1 MSHAFW
7 LALYCVLILLASLAG
22 GAIPMLVRLT
32 HKRMELA
39 VSFVAGVML
48 GVGLLHMLPHA
59 LMARA
64 EIGHDHHDHSH
75 AHAHN
80 HAANGHAHEI
90 DLHAVDLHDLI
101 GPVMLWLIAGF
112 LVMFFIERFF
122 RYHHHDAPHE
132 HVEGEDQHHE
142 HTHAHEHPHVHDH
155 HHHSPP
161 TTLAPSRPAHGM
173 TWAGAAIG
181 LSLHSLIDGIALAS
195 SVEVARRGD
204 GAAIAGL
211 ATFLVIFLHRP
222 LDAMTIG
229 TLMSISGRSMKMRHI
244 VNFAFA
250 LLIPVGVVLFY
261 AGLRGEADH
270 GLITSSTLAFSAGTF
285 LCIAMSDLLPE
296 LQFHQHDRV
305 KLSAALLL
313 GLALAWGVTLLE
325 AQMH

>member
-32 HKRMELA
+32 HKRMEVA

-64 EIGHDHHDHSH
+64 EIGHEHLGHD
-75 AHAHN
+75 HN
-80 HAANGHAHEI
+80 HAEHDHAHEI
-90 DLHAVDLHDLI
+90 DLHTIDLHELI

-122 RYHHHDAPHE
+122 RYHFHDAPHE
-132 HVEGEDQHHE
+132 HSDNEHHHHE
-142 HTHAHEHPHVHDH
+142 HALAHDH
-155 HHHSPP
+155 THSPQA
-161 TTLAPSRPAHGM
+161 TLAPSPRTHGM

-181 LSLHSLIDGIALAS
+181 LSLHSLIDGVALAS

-211 ATFLVIFLHRP
+211 ATFIVIFLHRP

-229 TLMSISGRSMKMRHI
+229 TLMSISGRSMKSRHI
-244 VNFAFA
+244 VNIAFG

-261 AGLRGEADH
+261 LGLRGEADH
-270 GLITSSTLAFSAGTF
+270 GLITSSALAFSAGTF
-285 LCIAMSDLLPE
+285 LCIALSDLLPE

-325 AQMH
+325 SQMH